1 MLNTTITTSTYIY
14 YIILVGTSIALL
26 AGSFAKIKAVR
37 YIGYAGLAIT
47 TVIIHLLSIIDFTSF
62 IFSLLAIVV
71 GAISALYSDVYE
83 VEKYRT
89 LTLHLLIDLFA
100 LSVYAV
106 FLAPNMVF
114 FIVAWFLAEIVGFF
128 AIVYEVRA
136 ETFRAGLR
144 YLLISM
150 VPADLALMTLLAYI
164 TLNKGLTNALIMP
177 LNTVSAI
184 PSTMTLQ
191 ISLIVVL
198 GFSAKAAITP
208 LHFWLPDAHS
218 LAPAPASAVLS
229 GIMVKMGL
237 YGILRFL
244 SLVDVTFAPAIFVA
258 LGVLSAIYGGLL
270 AIAQT
275 DIKRLL
281 AYSTIE
287 NTGLM
292 MTTLMMYKA
301 TSMEIFY
308 NAFLALLTAHAL
320 FKSALFLN
328 SGTVEVIAHTR
339 DITKLG
345 HLVRVIPMATVS
357 AILSVSSL
365 MGVPPTLG
373 FLAKLLL
380 LTSLT
385 LFTINSTVI
394 GVVVTTLVV
403 IALVLAIIYS
413 LKYLTVYWGAWF
425 TRKRY
430 EEKSGKP
437 FERSLVKWELIP
449 AILSLVLV
457 PIMLPILGIAIT
469 LEIITALILA
479 IVIFIVVSLYIYSR
493 VKSARYDTT
502 WLGGEIP

>member
-1 MLNTTITTSTYIY
+1 MLDTTITTSMYIH
-14 YIILVGTSIALL
+14 YIIPVGISIMLL
-26 AGSFAKIKAVR
+26 AGSFTKIKVIR
-37 YIGYAGLAIT
+37 YIGYAGLAVAT
-47 TVIIHLLSIIDFTSF
+47 TIMHLLSIIDFTSF

-71 GAISALYSDVYE
+71 GSISALYSDIYE
-83 VEKYRT
+83 VKKYGA
-89 LTLHLLIDLFA
+89 LNLHLLIDLFA

-114 FIVAWFLAEIVGFF
+114 FIVTWFLAEIIGFF

-144 YLLISM
+144 YLLVSM

-164 TLNKGLTNALIMP
+164 TLNKGFTNALIIP
-177 LNTVSAI
+177 LNTVSI
-184 PSTMTLQ
+184 ILSIMPLQ

-244 SLVDVTFAPAIFVA
+244 PLIDVAFTPVIFVA

-270 AIAQT
+270 AMAQT

-292 MTTLMMYKA
+292 MIALMMYKA
-301 TSMEIFY
+301 TGMNIFY
-308 NAFLALLTAHAL
+308 SAFLALLTAHSL

-345 HLVRVIPMATVS
+345 YLVRIIPIATVS

-365 MGVPPTLG
+365 MGIPPTLG
-373 FLAKLLL
+373 FLAKLLI

-385 LFTINSTVI
+385 LFTINSTIIGIVI
-394 GVVVTTLVV
+394 TSLVVV
-403 IALVLAIIYS
+403 ALVLAIIYS

-425 TRKRY
+425 ARKRY
-430 EEKSGKP
+430 EEKSDKSC
-437 FERSLVKWELIP
+437 ERLLVKWELIP
-449 AILSLVLV
+449 AILSL
-457 PIMLPILGIAIT
+457 T
-469 LEIITALILA
+469 LAP
-479 IVIFIVVSLYIYSR
+479 F
-493 VKSARYDTT
+493 
-502 WLGGEIP
+502 